1 MKNIY
6 AYLMILATVT
16 LSAACNNEWED
27 EQYEQYISFK
37 SPILAGGEG
46 ELLIFTS
53 DIRKMEK

>member
-27 EQYEQYISFK
+27 EQYEQYVSFK
-37 SPILAGGEG
+37 APIAAGRRWCDYY
-46 ELLIFTS
+46 LCQI
-53 DIRKMEK
+53 

>member
-37 SPILAGGEG
+37 SPILAG
-46 ELLIFTS
+46 
-53 DIRKMEK
+53 RQQ